1 MKTQI
6 KILNVTELDK
16 IEPTVNF
23 WLESQEEI
31 AVQSLAIWPLVIKE
45 QSIMLVMIVYTKEE
59 WR

>member
-6 KILNVTELDK
+6 KILTVTELDK
-16 IEPTVNF
+16 IEPTVNL
-23 WLESQEEI
+23 WLESQKEI
-31 AVQSLAIWPLVIKE
+31 VVHSLAIWPLVTKE

>member
-23 WLESQEEI
+23 WLESQKEI
-31 AVQSLAIWPLVIKE
+31 AVQSLAIWPLVTKE

>member
-16 IEPTVNF
+16 IEATVNL
-23 WLESQEEI
+23 WLESQKEI
-31 AVQSLAIWPLVIKE
+31 EVQNLAIWPLITQEK
-45 QSIMLVMIVYTKEE
+45 SIMLVMIIYSKEE